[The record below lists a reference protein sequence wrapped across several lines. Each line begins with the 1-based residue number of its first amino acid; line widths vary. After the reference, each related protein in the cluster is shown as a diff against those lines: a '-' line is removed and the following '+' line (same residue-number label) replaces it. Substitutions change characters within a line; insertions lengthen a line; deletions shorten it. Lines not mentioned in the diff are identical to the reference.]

1 MNLNNKSHLISFR
14 IFLLLLLIMFHSL
27 FFILMASGGYAFHNQ
42 QSKVQ
47 QKRKSLPS
55 DSSKANVSLSKKID
69 LYKDFLYNKHTLK
82 DEYMY
87 GKIKRKFQWDKIE
100 EKLVFID
107 SIQRKKNQYGILQNY
122 KNKNGLPPLVKGYK
136 KDAYNR
142 IADKYGT
149 ERTQAIPLY
158 LKKDTIIPE
167 IYANDGIWVKIIND
181 TDTLSNWVS
190 VETLSKKATW
200 LVPRNYLKKLNDTI
214 QFKHVIIIDVKN
226 QNITTLEKIKSKW
239 LVRSMNPATTGKHS
253 PPHKQ
258 ETPLGMFVLQDKRN
272 KMYYLVDGTQDIA
285 GFAPYASRFSMGG
298 YIHGIPLVNPN
309 TELVEYS
316 WSLGTTPRSHM
327 CVRNATSHA
336 KFIFDWAPAQQT
348 LIFVID

>member
-1 MNLNNKSHLISFR
+1 MNLKKKSHLISFR
-14 IFLLLLLIMFHSL
+14 IFHLLFLIIFL
-27 FFILMASGGYAFHNQ
+27 FLSFLLMASGGNAIQNQ

-47 QKRKSLPS
+47 QKRKPLPS
-55 DSSKANVSLSKKID
+55 DSIKANISLSKKIN

-100 EKLVFID
+100 EKLIFVD

-122 KNKNGLPPLVKGYK
+122 KNKNGQPPLAKGYK

-158 LKKDTIIPE
+158 LKKDTITPE
-167 IYANDGIWVKIIND
+167 RYANDGIWVKVLND

-190 VETLSKKATW
+190 IETLSKKAMW

-226 QNITTLEKIKSKW
+226 QNITTLEKIKTKW
-239 LVRSMNPATTGKHS
+239 FVRSMNPATTGKHN

-272 KMYYLVDGTQDIA
+272 KMFYLVDGTQDIA

-336 KFIFDWAPAQQT
+336 KFIYDWAPSQKT